1 LPARV
6 ELEGR
11 GGNFC
16 PVGISNGITFDGA
29 SSAST
34 YIREVRRDFISSKA
48 RTVELAV
55 VKRKALKIF
64 LDSFYET

>member
-1 LPARV
+1 M
-6 ELEGR
+6 
-11 GGNFC
+11 
-16 PVGISNGITFDGA
+16 GISNGITFDGA